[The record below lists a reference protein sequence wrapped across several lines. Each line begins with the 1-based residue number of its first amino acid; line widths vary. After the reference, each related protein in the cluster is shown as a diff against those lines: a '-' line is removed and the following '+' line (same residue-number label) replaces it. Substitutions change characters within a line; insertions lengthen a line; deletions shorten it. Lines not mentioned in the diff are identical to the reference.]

1 MENKEWRYAWRN
13 EIKESMIN
21 RSMIASFF
29 SFSWAAM
36 ILFSILR
43 AISTLLLLLV
53 FTVLILLMMI
63 LASAPLMA
71 VFLKINPSF
80 VWVLLSWP
88 IALLSIFTISSFT
101 VVFMLFLFLFFVTI
115 LAYSFFFPLSF
126 FILILLSLCNNR
138 NNFLNFFGLDF
149 HWCFNNNRSW
159 RSYNNRLRN
168 LFFFFFFFFLFL
180 FLFLFLFFLFLW
192 FILSKSLINY
202 LQAYL

>member
-13 EIKESMIN
+13 KIKESMIN

-149 HWCFNNNRSW
+149 HWCFNNRSW

-168 LFFFFFFFFLFL
+168 LFFFFFFLFL